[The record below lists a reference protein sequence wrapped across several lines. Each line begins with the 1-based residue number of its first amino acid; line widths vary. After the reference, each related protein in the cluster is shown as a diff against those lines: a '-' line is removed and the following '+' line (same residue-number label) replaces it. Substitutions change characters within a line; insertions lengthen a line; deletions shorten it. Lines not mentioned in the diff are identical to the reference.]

1 MHQGAKIALASGIVL
16 SGLVGAALFRKSP
29 SPTTPNKSPETPFD
43 RPMVPLAAE
52 DSPAAAQLLGRI
64 DPVSRNPVSRDPA
77 RPAGAP
83 AASASGRTALA
94 APNDR
99 LGQRPSAAASER
111 LLPRKEEFSSDAQPD
126 ERESAGPT
134 PRGGRLH
141 QVRDGDTLS
150 SLARHYLGSSKRF
163 LEIYEANRELLSN
176 PDLLP
181 IGARLKIP
189 PAEAVAAAAAPPAR
203 VDPPLAPISPRPA
216 PIRPSAGS
224 RRTYQVKAGD
234 TLVAIAQRF
243 YGDGER
249 YGEIYDANRE
259 RLKAPADL
267 REGLLL
273 EIP

>member
-1 MHQGAKIALASGIVL
+1 VHQGAKIALASGIVL
-16 SGLVGAALFRKSP
+16 SGLAGAALFRRSP
-29 SPTTPNKSPETPFD
+29 SPTTPNGSPETPLD
-43 RPMVPLAAE
+43 RPIVPPAVE
-52 DSPAAAQLLGRI
+52 DSPAAARLLGRI
-64 DPVSRNPVSRDPA
+64 DPARVDPA
-77 RPAGAP
+77 RAADTA
-83 AASASGRTALA
+83 AASASGRTTLA
-94 APNDR
+94 APSGPLAR
-99 LGQRPSAAASER
+99 RPSAAAEPSP
-111 LLPRKEEFSSDAQPD
+111 PRKQAVSPDAQAD
-126 ERESAGPT
+126 EQEPAGPA
-134 PRGGRLH
+134 PRAGQVH

-163 LEIYEANRELLSN
+163 LEIYEANRDLLSN

-189 PAEAVAAAAAPPAR
+189 PADAVVRTAAPATR
-203 VDPPLAPISPRPA
+203 ANPPLAPISPRPA
-216 PIRPSAGS
+216 PVRPSAGS
-224 RRTYQVKAGD
+224 PRTYRVKAGD